1 MLLQLCLAAL
11 LFSSGTMKADSVE
24 RVRFIDGP
32 YGKLSVRM
40 ATPPDFDPVGKKY
53 PVILVMHGVMATKQ
67 TPPLPH
73 LAGQLAK
80 EGYVCLRFDF
90 NAQGGSDGD
99 LLKNTVPSE
108 IEDARAVFQYARS
121 LPFAKN
127 VSLLGHSQG
136 GLVATLLA
144 GDLQQKGTPPQA
156 LALLAPGVSVRRYA
170 REGKFFGAKC
180 DPSNPPE
187 YVRVWWY
194 RFGRDYI
201 QSAQTLPIEEA
212 ASQYTGPVC
221 VIQGGKDNI
230 VPPEDVEAFLPN
242 LPQAQFTRIDNAG
255 HLFLWHQAQVLTL
268 LKVFFAENL

>member
-136 GLVATLLA
+136 GLVATMLA
-144 GDLQQKGTPPQA
+144 GDLQRQGCPPKA
-156 LALLAPGVSVRRYA
+156 VAVLAPGVSVRTYA
-170 REGKFFGAKC
+170 QEGRFFGAHC
-180 DPSNPPE
+180 DPSDPPE

-201 QSAQTLPIEEA
+201 QSAQTLPIEEM
-212 ASQYTGPVC
+212 ASQYTGPLC
-221 VIQGGKDNI
+221 VIQGGKDTI
-230 VPPEDVEAFLPN
+230 VPPEEVEAFVAIF
-242 LPQAQFTRIDNAG
+242 PQVQYTRIEKAG
-255 HLFLWHQAQVLTL
+255 HLFLWHQAPVLTL
-268 LKVFFAENL
+268 LKAFFGDSL